1 MRIRHRNDSDGPQ
14 TTVQCTGTLGQ
25 FVPKYSGFG
34 ELPNKHFCGPCA
46 LQKFRSVATPEL
58 LAKTRNPQHGAKKRR
73 LRFLLRFLRF
83 FRCFHRLDC
92 SFNDFQF
99 SFVQG
104 VQHGINPL
112 SALAPAILGRVKVLI
127 HRYIKHCDHLIKGVE
142 AWMLTIIFIIHN
154 GTRSAVN
161 NIGQLL
167 LCHAAGFSCPLDGE
181 PYIVKIKASFISF
194 YLHNIT

>member
-1 MRIRHRNDSDGPQ
+1 MAGRRLRCSAP
-14 TTVQCTGTLGQ
+14 VLWGQ

-46 LQKFRSVATPEL
+46 LQKFRSVATSEL
-58 LAKTRNPQHGAKKRR
+58 LAKTRNPQHGAKRR

-142 AWMLTIIFIIHN
+142 AWMLAVIFVIYT

-167 LCHAAGFSCPLDGE
+167 LRHAAGFSCPLDGE

>member
-1 MRIRHRNDSDGPQ
+1 VTGRRLRCSAPGLWDNLSRSTAGLGSSPTSIFAGPAPCKNFG
-14 TTVQCTGTLGQ
+14 VWPHPNCL
-25 FVPKYSGFG
+25 PKR
-34 ELPNKHFCGPCA
+34 A
-46 LQKFRSVATPEL
+46 
-58 LAKTRNPQHGAKKRR
+58 TRNMAQKKRR

-142 AWMLTIIFIIHN
+142 AWMLAVIFVIHN
-154 GTRSAVN
+154 GTRSAVD

-167 LCHAAGFSCPLDGE
+167 LRHAAGFSCPLDGE

>member
-14 TTVQCTGTLGQ
+14 TTVQRTGTWGQ

-58 LAKTRNPQHGAKKRR
+58 LAKTHNPQHGAKKRR

-92 SFNDFQF
+92 GFNDFQF

-112 SALAPAILGRVKVLI
+112 STLAPAVLEYVI
-127 HRYIKHCDHLIKGVE
+127 VHLIKDVLEVLRIEGGKFEVVGLLGFCGCCG
-142 AWMLTIIFIIHN
+142 LTGLFVTFSFTVTVIVFSVIAPFLST
-154 GTRSAVN
+154 TRKV
-161 NIGQLL
+161 
-167 LCHAAGFSCPLDGE
+167 
-181 PYIVKIKASFISF
+181 
-194 YLHNIT
+194 T

>member
-1 MRIRHRNDSDGPQ
+1 M
-14 TTVQCTGTLGQ
+14 TG
-25 FVPKYSGFG
+25 
-34 ELPNKHFCGPCA
+34 
-46 LQKFRSVATPEL
+46 
-58 LAKTRNPQHGAKKRR
+58 RR
-73 LRFLLRFLRF
+73 LRCNAPGLWDNLSRSTAGLGSSPTSIFAGPAPCKNFGVWPHPNCLPKRATRNMAQKTEVTLLLRFLRF

>member
-1 MRIRHRNDSDGPQ
+1 MTGRRLRCSAPGLWDNLSRSTAGLGSSPTSIFAGLRPAKISECGHTRIACQNAQP
-14 TTVQCTGTLGQ
+14 
-25 FVPKYSGFG
+25 
-34 ELPNKHFCGPCA
+34 
-46 LQKFRSVATPEL
+46 ATW
-58 LAKTRNPQHGAKKRR
+58 RKKRR

-83 FRCFHRLDC
+83 FRCFHCLDC

-167 LCHAAGFSCPLDGE
+167 LRHAAGFSCPLDGE